1 MTTDKAQLDLLE
13 AALPHIA
20 FDGWS
25 VKAIQTGARD
35 LNMDSIDAQNLF
47 PGGVAELVERFSSHI
62 DHLMM
67 VELEKQE
74 LGAMKVRERIATAV
88 RFRLELLEPHREAIN
103 RGLTYLAMPQNA
115 QLGLTCLYRTVDAMW
130 FAAGDRATDYNFY
143 SKRLLL
149 AGVYSSTLLYWL
161 NDRSEGHS
169 ETWAFLDRRIGE
181 VLKVGGRFGKTMSG
195 VLSLPEKLLERGKR
209 FGQGGGL
216 KARGFSARG
225 FGSRGF
231 GPGFRKR

>member
-1 MTTDKAQLDLLE
+1 MTTDSARIGLLE
-13 AALPHIA
+13 ATLPHIA

-25 VKAIQTGARD
+25 LKAIQAGALD
-35 LNMDSIDAQNLF
+35 LEMDPVDAQNLL
-47 PGGVAELVERFSSHI
+47 PGGVSELVETFSSHI

-67 VELEKQE
+67 VELEKRD
-74 LGAMKVRERIATAV
+74 LPVMKVRDRISAAV
-88 RFRLELLEPHREAIN
+88 RLRLELLDPHREAIN

-161 NDRSEGHS
+161 NDRSDGH
-169 ETWAFLDRRIGE
+169 EDTWAFLDRRIGE
-181 VLKVGGRFGKTMSG
+181 VLKVGGRFGKAMSG
-195 VLSLPEKLLERGKR
+195 ALSLPEKLLNRGR
-209 FGQGGGL
+209 SFAQGGL
-216 KARGFSARG
+216 KAGRFRSRGMSGG
-225 FGSRGF
+225 FGS
-231 GPGFRKR
+231 GFRGR